1 MELDITTLLMGA
13 LLSINV
19 VQIFVTS
26 SVTPPAW
33 EPVILQ
39 PHARVCLPVVSGDV
53 CRSPEP
59 WGELHVVYP
68 LPKGAWPPLVGQPVV
83 APVIIAVI
91 VPIAPSVVS
100 LARAAL
106 VAVVAAVVVAVVI
119 GNSAVG
125 LDSVAG
131 VAVGPETLLDH
142 RATGLLTA
150 TLVS

>member
-1 MELDITTLLMGA
+1 
-13 LLSINV
+13 
-19 VQIFVTS
+19 
-26 SVTPPAW
+26 
-33 EPVILQ
+33 
-39 PHARVCLPVVSGDV
+39 
-53 CRSPEP
+53 
-59 WGELHVVYP
+59 
-68 LPKGAWPPLVGQPVV
+68 V
-83 APVIIAVI
+83 APIIITVI